1 MVKEESKI
9 LAFLAVPGLLKR
21 MRSDELSPD
30 HNGTILLAEDNLQDV
45 ELFEL
50 ALKRVGYDV
59 RVHAVSRGEEVI
71 EYLRERKQNG
81 TGSKV
86 SLPRLVVLDGKLGGM
101 SGLQALEWLRQ
112 QREFN
117 SLPVIVLSGSGN
129 PGDRERA
136 EALGANAYEIKPQ
149 NFEEFVAVMKKVCDF
164 WLRGG

>member
-1 MVKEESKI
+1 M
-9 LAFLAVPGLLKR
+9 
-21 MRSDELSPD
+21 
-30 HNGTILLAEDNLQDV
+30 
-45 ELFEL
+45 
-50 ALKRVGYDV
+50 
-59 RVHAVSRGEEVI
+59 
-71 EYLRERKQNG
+71 
-81 TGSKV
+81 
-86 SLPRLVVLDGKLGGM
+86 
-101 SGLQALEWLRQ
+101 QALEWLRQ